1 MLKRRLFLLLAV
13 LLPLL
18 GFAQAKSVPYFSQI
32 GGTSKLD
39 ADWTVYNVNG
49 DEKTWIND
57 ASPST
62 YSSISAVKVTAGAKY
77 VYNTKADANDWLV
90 SPAIHLEADKEY
102 KVSFYVKTS
111 GSFKESLRLA
121 VANANTADAMA
132 TKSETLLD
140 FPELTEKTF
149 VKKSVVYVARE
160 SGDYYF
166 GFYEYSKK
174 DLLNVLVTAFSVA
187 ENITTPA
194 PVTGLTAT
202 EGANE
207 AITVDL
213 KWTLPTKDEDGNDL
227 TTPLTGVESV
237 SRWHFGEDPRRN
249 SHSMARHRGSRLG
262 FRFPHLRGESAAWC
276 RQECCYQR
284 DHQICG
290 SDCSTGSALLRRP
303 FKC

>member
-18 GFAQAKSVPYFSQI
+18 GFAQAKTVPYFSQI

-57 ASPST
+57 ASSSSN
-62 YSSISAVKVTAGAKY
+62 YSSITAVKVTAGAKY

-111 GSFKESLRLA
+111 GSYKESLRLA
-121 VANANTADAMA
+121 VANANSAEDMA

-166 GFYEYSKK
+166 GLYEYSKK
-174 DLLNVLVTAFSVA
+174 DLYNVFVTAFSVA

-227 TTPLTGVESV
+227 TTPLTGVEVYRDGILVKTLEGTATAWQDTEAQGLAAGFHTYDVKAQPRAAKGVATSV
-237 SRWHFGEDPRRN
+237 PAEHVVPI
-249 SHSMARHRGSRLG
+249 A
-262 FRFPHLRGESAAWC
+262 P
-276 RQECCYQR
+276 
-284 DHQICG
+284 
-290 SDCSTGSALLRRP
+290 
-303 FKC
+303 

>member
-32 GGTSKLD
+32 GGTAKLD

-57 ASPST
+57 ASSSN

-77 VYNTKADANDWLV
+77 VFNTKADANDWLV

-140 FPELTEKTF
+140 FPELTEKAF

-166 GFYEYSKK
+166 GLYEYSKK
-174 DLLNVLVTAFSVA
+174 DLFNVFVTAFSVA

-194 PVTGLTAT
+194 PVTNLTAT

-213 KWTLPTKDEDGNDL
+213 KWTLPTKDEDGKDL
-227 TTPLTGVESV
+227 TTPLTGVEV
-237 SRWHFGEDPRRN
+237 
-249 SHSMARHRGSRLG
+249 
-262 FRFPHLRGESAAWC
+262 
-276 RQECCYQR
+276 YR
-284 DHQICG
+284 DG
-290 SDCSTGSALLRRP
+290 T
-303 FKC
+303 